1 MHLSHGASRPLLL
14 LCLACAATSGCTWGS
29 KNGVPWWGSKEEKSA
44 AAENLKRYGPF
55 AFERIEIVKQLGEYA
70 AKGGPEEKEKV
81 AQRLASD
88 IQREQDPLVRMQ
100 MVRTL
105 AGIPNETA
113 SAVLVAGAKDP
124 DPEVRVAV
132 CQSWGKRLTASGK
145 AAAPAGD
152 IATASKILGDSL
164 SGDTNIDVRL
174 AAATAL
180 GKVKD
185 PRTVG
190 TLAIAL
196 KDPDPAL
203 QFEAVASLKQV
214 SGKDFGNDVSKW
226 QQYAASVAPPA
237 ESPSVVA
244 GHGQNVQ

>member
-1 MHLSHGASRPLLL
+1 MHALHGVRRPLLL
-14 LCLACAATSGCTWGS
+14 LCLACAATTGCTWGS
-29 KNGVPWWGSKEEKSA
+29 KNGVPWWGTKEEKAA

-55 AFERIEIVKQLGEYA
+55 AFERIEQVKQFGEYA

-81 AQRLASD
+81 AQRLAAD

-105 AGIPNETA
+105 AGIPNQTA
-113 SAVLVAGAKDP
+113 SGVLVAGMKDP
-124 DPEVRVAV
+124 DPEVRGAV
-132 CQSWGKRLTASGK
+132 CESWGKRLAAGGK
-145 AAAPAGD
+145 LAAPPGD
-152 IATASKILGDSL
+152 VAIASKLLGDSL

-174 AAATAL
+174 AAAQAL

-185 PRTVG
+185 PRSVG
-190 TLAIAL
+190 SLAVAL

-203 QFEAVASLKQV
+203 QFRAVASLKEV

-226 QQYAASVAPPA
+226 QQYATTIAPPPEA
-237 ESPSVVA
+237 PSVVA
-244 GHGQNVQ
+244 GRGQNLH

>member
-1 MHLSHGASRPLLL
+1 MQVSHGASRPLLI

-29 KNGVPWWGSKEEKSA
+29 HNGVPWWGTKEDKAA

-55 AFERIEIVKQLGEYA
+55 AFQRIEIVKQLGEYA

-81 AQRLASD
+81 AQRLAAD
-88 IQREQDPLVRMQ
+88 IQREQDPFVRMQ

-113 SAVLVAGAKDP
+113 SAVLVASVKDP

-132 CQSWGKRLTASGK
+132 CEAWGNRLAAGGK
-145 AAAPAGD
+145 AAAPPSD
-152 IATASKILGDSL
+152 IAIASKILGDSL

-174 AAATAL
+174 AAAHAL
-180 GKVKD
+180 GSVKD

-190 TLAIAL
+190 TLSIAL

-203 QFEAVASLKQV
+203 QLRAVASLKEV

-226 QQYAASVAPPA
+226 QQYAASVAPPP

-244 GHGQNVQ
+244 GHGPNVQ